1 VNAQIR
7 MESASLSRRE
17 ADAVCLRMARRH
29 YENFSVASLVVPR
42 PLRLHLARIYAYCR
56 TTDDL
61 GDESGGDALWR
72 LHRWRSEV
80 EAMLEGRP
88 PVHPVLVA
96 LAGTVARFG
105 IPAEPFLDL
114 IAANVQD
121 QRVSTYATWKDLR
134 DYCMLSAAPVG
145 RMVLRLFEVADPRA
159 VPLSDD
165 VCIGLQL
172 ANFAQDVGVDR
183 GKGRTYLIQSEMN
196 RLGLPGAVEAM
207 CERALR
213 LLGSGRELERL
224 PMPGRLRLQLSLY
237 RKGGEAIIA
246 AIRREGFRTDGSR
259 PEVSTANKLRLVAGA
274 LSEGVR
280 GLPGGG
286 GVADGNDAGGAA
298 AVPGPSG
305 VVPGAVGFV
314 PGAVGVV
321 LGGHVDGARSR
332 PRPAG
337 GGASPVALTDSSLA
351 AAERYCQRMAR
362 REAGNFYWGF
372 IALPRTQRISI
383 YALYDFARQIDDA
396 TDGPGATDAG
406 VWLDVS
412 AGRHARG
419 RPLLDGSGRD
429 GEGATG
435 EPAGSGADPASFG
448 SEAVLAP
455 LDLQRQRLR
464 RALAGDP
471 DGDPVMQVLAR
482 AVRRHRIPASELEEL
497 VSGVEMDLHQNRYPT
512 WEELSGYCQLVAGV
526 VGRMCVRIFG
536 FDGDDALERA
546 DSLGAALQLINILR
560 DVRED
565 ASLGRVYL
573 PQDELAR
580 FGVSEASLLAGRPD
594 GAWTSLVEFEAARAR
609 RLYATGIQVCD
620 HIPGP
625 ARACVRTMA
634 GIYSGILDRIE
645 AEPELPLRQRVRL
658 SSGEK
663 AGVMLRSW
671 VSSTAAGLRR

>member
-1 VNAQIR
+1 MSTEIR
-7 MESASLSRRE
+7 DGSASISRRE
-17 ADAVCLRMARRH
+17 ADALCLRMARRH
-29 YENFSVASLVVPR
+29 YENFSVASVIVPR

-61 GDESGGDALWR
+61 GDESRGDALWR
-72 LHRWRSEV
+72 LQLWRSEV
-80 EAMLEGRP
+80 EAVFQGRQ

-96 LAGTVARFG
+96 LAGTVRRFE

-121 QRVSTYATWKDLR
+121 QQVSAYATWESLR

-172 ANFAQDVGVDR
+172 ANFAQDVAVDR
-183 GKGRTYLIQSEMN
+183 GRGRTYLIQSELD

-207 CERALR
+207 CERALQ
-213 LLGSGRELERL
+213 LLGCGGELEQL
-224 PMPGRLRLQLSLY
+224 PMPARLRLQLGLY
-237 RKGGEAIIA
+237 RRGGEAIIA
-246 AIRREGFRTDGSR
+246 AIRREGFRTDQRR
-259 PEVSTANKLRLVAGA
+259 PQVGTAAKLGLVAGA
-274 LSEGVR
+274 VAEGVR
-280 GLPGGG
+280 GRS
-286 GVADGNDAGGAA
+286 DG
-298 AVPGPSG
+298 
-305 VVPGAVGFV
+305 
-314 PGAVGVV
+314 
-321 LGGHVDGARSR
+321 
-332 PRPAG
+332 
-337 GGASPVALTDSSLA
+337 SLA

-396 TDGPGATDAG
+396 TDGPGTTNTG
-406 VWLDVS
+406 VRLDLSSGGHEPEPTSVDG
-412 AGRHARG
+412 AARAH
-419 RPLLDGSGRD
+419 L
-429 GEGATG
+429 E
-435 EPAGSGADPASFG
+435 
-448 SEAVLAP
+448 
-455 LDLQRQRLR
+455 LQRQRLR
-464 RALAGDP
+464 RALAGEP
-471 DGDPVMQVLAR
+471 TRDPVMQVLAR
-482 AVRRHRIPASELEEL
+482 TVERHHIPASELEGL
-497 VSGVEMDLHQNRYPT
+497 VSGVEMDLHQNRYAT
-512 WEELSGYCQLVAGV
+512 WEDLRGYCQLVAGV

-565 ASLGRVYL
+565 ASLGRLYL

-580 FGVSEASLLAGRPD
+580 FGVSETSVLAGRPD

-609 RLYATGIQVCD
+609 RLYASGIQVCE
-620 HIPGP
+620 HIPGS

-634 GIYSGILDRIE
+634 GSYSGILDRIE

-658 SSGEK
+658 SSREK

-671 VSSTAAGLRR
+671 MSSTAAGPR

>member
-1 VNAQIR
+1 MSAEIR
-7 MESASLSRRE
+7 DGSASLSRRE
-17 ADAVCLRMARRH
+17 ADALCLRMARRH
-29 YENFSVASLVVPR
+29 YENFSVASLIVPR

-61 GDESGGDALWR
+61 GDECGGDALWR
-72 LHRWRSEV
+72 LQRWQSEV
-80 EAMLEGRP
+80 EAMFQGHP

-96 LAGTVARFG
+96 LAGTVRRFE
-105 IPAEPFLDL
+105 IPPEPFLDL

-121 QRVSTYATWKDLR
+121 QRVSAYATWEEVR

-172 ANFAQDVGVDR
+172 ANFAQDVAVDR
-183 GKGRTYLIQSEMN
+183 AKGRTYLIQSELD

-207 CERALR
+207 CEHALK
-213 LLGSGRELERL
+213 LLQSGRELEQL

-237 RKGGEAIIA
+237 RRGGEAIIA
-246 AIRREGFRTDGSR
+246 AIQREGFRTDRSR
-259 PEVSTANKLRLVAGA
+259 PQVATATKLGLVAGA
-274 LSEGVR
+274 VSEGVR
-280 GLPGGG
+280 GRG
-286 GVADGNDAGGAA
+286 DG
-298 AVPGPSG
+298 
-305 VVPGAVGFV
+305 
-314 PGAVGVV
+314 
-321 LGGHVDGARSR
+321 
-332 PRPAG
+332 
-337 GGASPVALTDSSLA
+337 SLA

-372 IALPRTQRISI
+372 IALPHTQRISI

-412 AGRHARG
+412 SGRH
-419 RPLLDGSGRD
+419 
-429 GEGATG
+429 
-435 EPAGSGADPASFG
+435 G
-448 SEAVLAP
+448 SERPPADGNARAQLE
-455 LDLQRQRLR
+455 LQRRRLR

-471 DGDPVMQVLAR
+471 AGDPVMQVLAR
-482 AVRRHRIPASELEEL
+482 AVQRHSIPASELEEL
-497 VSGVEMDLHQNRYPT
+497 VSGVEMDLHQNRYAT
-512 WEELSGYCQLVAGV
+512 WDELRGYCQLVAGV

-580 FGVSEASLLAGRPD
+580 FGVSETSLLAGRPD

-609 RLYATGIQVCD
+609 RLYASGIQVCE

-658 SSGEK
+658 SSAEK
-663 AGVMLRSW
+663 AQVMLRSW
-671 VSSTAAGLRR
+671 MSSTAAGLGR

>member
-1 VNAQIR
+1 
-7 MESASLSRRE
+7 
-17 ADAVCLRMARRH
+17 
-29 YENFSVASLVVPR
+29 
-42 PLRLHLARIYAYCR
+42 
-56 TTDDL
+56 
-61 GDESGGDALWR
+61 
-72 LHRWRSEV
+72 
-80 EAMLEGRP
+80 
-88 PVHPVLVA
+88 
-96 LAGTVARFG
+96 
-105 IPAEPFLDL
+105 
-114 IAANVQD
+114 
-121 QRVSTYATWKDLR
+121 
-134 DYCMLSAAPVG
+134 
-145 RMVLRLFEVADPRA
+145 MVLRLFEVADPRA

-172 ANFAQDVGVDR
+172 ANFAQDVAVDR
-183 GKGRTYLIQSEMN
+183 GKGRTYLIQSELD

-213 LLGSGRELERL
+213 LLQSGRELEQL
-224 PMPGRLRLQLSLY
+224 SMPARLRLQLGLY
-237 RKGGEAIIA
+237 RRGGEAIIA
-246 AIRREGFRTDGSR
+246 AIRREGFRTDRSR
-259 PEVSTANKLRLVAGA
+259 PQVTTAAKLSLVAGA
-274 LSEGVR
+274 VSEGVR
-280 GLPGGG
+280 GRS
-286 GVADGNDAGGAA
+286 DG
-298 AVPGPSG
+298 
-305 VVPGAVGFV
+305 
-314 PGAVGVV
+314 
-321 LGGHVDGARSR
+321 
-332 PRPAG
+332 
-337 GGASPVALTDSSLA
+337 SLA

-412 AGRHARG
+412 SGRHG
-419 RPLLDGSGRD
+419 SERPPADGSARAQL
-429 GEGATG
+429 E
-435 EPAGSGADPASFG
+435 
-448 SEAVLAP
+448 
-455 LDLQRQRLR
+455 LQRRRLR
-464 RALAGDP
+464 RALTGDP
-471 DGDPVMQVLAR
+471 AGDPVMQVLAR
-482 AVRRHRIPASELEEL
+482 AVQRHSIPASELEEL
-497 VSGVEMDLHQNRYPT
+497 VSGVEMDLHQNRYAT
-512 WEELSGYCQLVAGV
+512 WEELRGYCQLVAGV

-580 FGVSEASLLAGRPD
+580 FGVSETSLLAGRPD

-609 RLYATGIQVCD
+609 RLYASGIQVCE

-658 SSGEK
+658 SSAEK

-671 VSSTAAGLRR
+671 MSSTAAALAR

>member
-1 VNAQIR
+1 
-7 MESASLSRRE
+7 MSASTPAGTPPPSLGD
-17 ADAVCLRMARRH
+17 ADALCLRMAHRH

-61 GDESGGDALWR
+61 GDESGDAALWR
-72 LHRWRSEV
+72 LQLWQSEV
-80 EAMLEGRP
+80 EAMFAGRP

-96 LAGTVARFG
+96 LAGTVARFR
-105 IPAEPFLDL
+105 IPAQPFLDL

-121 QRVSTYATWKDLR
+121 QRVSSYATWEELEA
-134 DYCMLSAAPVG
+134 YCMLSAAPVG

-165 VCIGLQL
+165 VCVGLQL
-172 ANFAQDVGVDR
+172 ANFAQDVAVDR
-183 GKGRTYLIQSEMN
+183 GKGRTYLIQSELD

-207 CERALR
+207 CDRALR
-213 LLGSGRELERL
+213 LLRSGRELERL

-237 RKGGEAIIA
+237 RGGGEAIVE
-246 AIRREGFRTDGSR
+246 AIRSEGFRTDLRR
-259 PEVSTANKLRLVAGA
+259 PQVSTATKLRLVA
-274 LSEGVR
+274 S
-280 GLPGGG
+280 
-286 GVADGNDAGGAA
+286 
-298 AVPGPSG
+298 AVS
-305 VVPGAVGFV
+305 GAVGGPDGAGGQVAPTRV
-314 PGAVGVV
+314 PGRSLAPRARA
-321 LGGHVDGARSR
+321 DG
-332 PRPAG
+332 
-337 GGASPVALTDSSLA
+337 SLA

-396 TDGPGATDAG
+396 TDGPGVTDA
-406 VWLDVS
+406 
-412 AGRHARG
+412 
-419 RPLLDGSGRD
+419 
-429 GEGATG
+429 
-435 EPAGSGADPASFG
+435 PAQL
-448 SEAVLAP
+448 EV
-455 LDLQRQRLR
+455 QRQRLR
-464 RALAGDP
+464 AALAGEPGD
-471 DGDPVMQVLAR
+471 DPVMLVLAR

-497 VSGVEMDLHQNRYPT
+497 VSGVEMDLVRSRYAT
-512 WEELSGYCQLVAGV
+512 WEELRGYCQLVAGV

-536 FDGDDALERA
+536 FDGDGALERA

-580 FGVSEASLLAGRPD
+580 FGVSEAAVLAGEPD
-594 GAWTSLVEFEAARAR
+594 GAWASLVEFEAARAR
-609 RLYATGIQVCD
+609 RLYSAGIEVCR

-634 GIYSGILDRIE
+634 GIYSEILDRIE
-645 AEPELPLRQRVRL
+645 AEPELPLRERVHL

-671 VSSTAAGLRR
+671 VAATTAGVGR

>member
-1 VNAQIR
+1 MSAEVR
-7 MESASLSRRE
+7 DGSASLSRRE
-17 ADAVCLRMARRH
+17 ADALCLRMARRH
-29 YENFSVASLVVPR
+29 YENFSVASLLVPR
-42 PLRLHLARIYAYCR
+42 RLRLHLARIYAYCR

-72 LHRWRSEV
+72 LQRWQSEV
-80 EAMLEGRP
+80 EAMFQGRP

-96 LAGTVARFG
+96 LAGTVRRFE
-105 IPAEPFLDL
+105 IPPEPFLDL
-114 IAANVQD
+114 IAANLQD
-121 QRVSTYATWKDLR
+121 QRVSAYATWEELR

-172 ANFAQDVGVDR
+172 ANFAQDVAVDR
-183 GKGRTYLIQSEMN
+183 GKGRTYLIQSELE

-207 CERALR
+207 CARAR
-213 LLGSGRELERL
+213 QLLGSGRELEGL
-224 PMPGRLRLQLSLY
+224 PMPRRLRLQLSLY
-237 RKGGEAIIA
+237 RQGGEAIIE
-246 AIRREGFRTDGSR
+246 AIRRDGFRTDRSR
-259 PEVSTANKLRLVAGA
+259 PQVATATKLRLVAGA
-274 LSEGVR
+274 VREGVR
-280 GLPGGG
+280 TRG
-286 GVADGNDAGGAA
+286 DG
-298 AVPGPSG
+298 
-305 VVPGAVGFV
+305 
-314 PGAVGVV
+314 
-321 LGGHVDGARSR
+321 
-332 PRPAG
+332 
-337 GGASPVALTDSSLA
+337 SLA
-351 AAERYCQRMAR
+351 SAERYCQRMAR

-372 IALPRTQRISI
+372 IALPRTQRVSI

-396 TDGPGATDAG
+396 TDGPGAADAG
-406 VWLDVS
+406 AWLDMPS
-412 AGRHARG
+412 GRHDPERPPVDGAARAQ
-419 RPLLDGSGRD
+419 L
-429 GEGATG
+429 E
-435 EPAGSGADPASFG
+435 
-448 SEAVLAP
+448 
-455 LDLQRQRLR
+455 LQRRRLR

-471 DGDPVMQVLAR
+471 AGDPVMQVLAR
-482 AVRRHRIPASELEEL
+482 AVRRHAIPASELEEL
-497 VSGVEMDLHQNRYPT
+497 VSGVEMDLHQNRYAT
-512 WEELSGYCQLVAGV
+512 WEELRGYCQLVAGV

-580 FGVSEASLLAGRPD
+580 FGVSETSLLAGRPD

-609 RLYATGIQVCD
+609 RLYASGIQVCE

-645 AEPELPLRQRVRL
+645 AEPDLPLRERVRL

-671 VSSTAAGLRR
+671 MSSTTAGLGR

>member
-1 VNAQIR
+1 V
-7 MESASLSRRE
+7 SALRLTAPTLGQRE
-17 ADAVCLRMARRH
+17 ADALCVRMARRH
-29 YENFSVASLVVPR
+29 YENFSVASRVTPR

-61 GDESGGDALWR
+61 GDESGDAALWR
-72 LHRWRSEV
+72 LQLWRSEV
-80 EAMLEGRP
+80 EAMFEGRP

-96 LAGTVARFG
+96 LAGTVARFE

-121 QRVSTYATWKDLR
+121 QRVTGYPTWEDLEA
-134 DYCMLSAAPVG
+134 YCMLSAAPVG

-165 VCIGLQL
+165 VCVGLQL
-172 ANFAQDVGVDR
+172 ANFAQDVAVDR
-183 GKGRTYLIQSEMN
+183 GKGRTYLIQSELD

-207 CERALR
+207 CERAL
-213 LLGSGRELERL
+213 LLLRSGRELERL
-224 PMPGRLRLQLSLY
+224 PMPARLRLQLSLY
-237 RKGGEAIIA
+237 RRGGDAIVE
-246 AIRREGFRTDGSR
+246 AIRRDGFRTDLRR
-259 PEVSTANKLRLVAGA
+259 PEVSTATKLRLVASA
-274 LSEGVR
+274 LSEAAGRPSVDGWVNAASGAAPGTAGPGPGAVNAAAR
-280 GLPGGG
+280 STPGPPGGG
-286 GVADGNDAGGAA
+286 LA
-298 AVPGPSG
+298 
-305 VVPGAVGFV
+305 
-314 PGAVGVV
+314 
-321 LGGHVDGARSR
+321 LLTGARR
-332 PRPAG
+332 APIGRG
-337 GGASPVALTDSSLA
+337 HQDGSLA
-351 AAERYCQRMAR
+351 AAELYCQRMAR

-372 IALPRTQRISI
+372 IALPRTQRVSI

-396 TDGPGATDAG
+396 TDGPGAVDA
-406 VWLDVS
+406 
-412 AGRHARG
+412 
-419 RPLLDGSGRD
+419 
-429 GEGATG
+429 
-435 EPAGSGADPASFG
+435 
-448 SEAVLAP
+448 AVQ

-464 RALAGDP
+464 RALDGDP
-471 DGDPVMQVLAR
+471 GHDPVMQVLAR
-482 AVRRHRIPASELEEL
+482 AVRRHRIPATELEEL
-497 VSGVEMDLHQNRYPT
+497 VSGVEMDLSLRRYAS
-512 WEELSGYCQLVAGV
+512 WEELRGYCQLVAGV

-536 FDGDDALERA
+536 FENDDALERA

-565 ASLGRVYL
+565 ASMGRVYL

-580 FGVSEASLLAGRPD
+580 FGVSEAAVLAGEPD

-609 RLYATGIQVCD
+609 RLYATGIEVCR

-663 AGVMLRSW
+663 AEVMVRSW
-671 VSSTAAGLRR
+671 VAAAIGPGR

>member
-1 VNAQIR
+1 
-7 MESASLSRRE
+7 
-17 ADAVCLRMARRH
+17 
-29 YENFSVASLVVPR
+29 VASLVVPR
-42 PLRLHLARIYAYCR
+42 PLRLHLARIYAFCR

-61 GDESGGDALWR
+61 GDESGEDALWR
-72 LHRWRSEV
+72 LRRWQSEV
-80 EAMLEGRP
+80 EAMFQGRP

-96 LAGTVARFG
+96 LAGTVRRFE
-105 IPAEPFLDL
+105 IPPEPFLDL

-121 QRVSTYATWKDLR
+121 QRVSAYATWEELR

-172 ANFAQDVGVDR
+172 ANFAQDVAVDR
-183 GKGRTYLIQSEMN
+183 GKGRTYLIQSELD

-207 CERALR
+207 CDRALQ
-213 LLGSGRELERL
+213 LLGSGRELEQL

-237 RKGGEAIIA
+237 RRGGEAIIE
-246 AIRREGFRTDGSR
+246 AIRREGFRTDRSR
-259 PEVSTANKLRLVAGA
+259 PQVATATKLGLVAGA
-274 LSEGVR
+274 VSEGLR
-280 GLPGGG
+280 
-286 GVADGNDAGGAA
+286 
-298 AVPGPSG
+298 
-305 VVPGAVGFV
+305 
-314 PGAVGVV
+314 
-321 LGGHVDGARSR
+321 ARSD
-332 PRPAG
+332 G
-337 GGASPVALTDSSLA
+337 SLA

-396 TDGPGATDAG
+396 IDGLGANDPG

-412 AGRHARG
+412 SGRHDPERPPADGTARAQ
-419 RPLLDGSGRD
+419 L
-429 GEGATG
+429 E
-435 EPAGSGADPASFG
+435 
-448 SEAVLAP
+448 
-455 LDLQRQRLR
+455 LQRRRLR
-464 RALAGDP
+464 RALTGDP
-471 DGDPVMQVLAR
+471 AGDPVMQVLAR
-482 AVRRHRIPASELEEL
+482 AVQRHSIPASELEEL
-497 VSGVEMDLHQNRYPT
+497 VSGVEMDLHQNRYAT
-512 WEELSGYCQLVAGV
+512 WEELRGYCQAVAGV

-536 FDGDDALERA
+536 FDSDDALERA

-580 FGVSEASLLAGRPD
+580 FGVSETSLLAGRPD

-609 RLYATGIQVCD
+609 RLYASGIQVCE

-671 VSSTAAGLRR
+671 MSSTAAGLGR

>member
-1 VNAQIR
+1 MSAEIR
-7 MESASLSRRE
+7 DGSASLSRRE
-17 ADAVCLRMARRH
+17 ADALCLRMARRH
-29 YENFSVASLVVPR
+29 YENFSVASLIVPR

-61 GDESGGDALWR
+61 GDESSGDALWR
-72 LHRWRSEV
+72 LQRWQSEV
-80 EAMLEGRP
+80 EAMFQGHP

-96 LAGTVARFG
+96 LAGTVRRFEV
-105 IPAEPFLDL
+105 PPELFLDL

-121 QRVSTYATWKDLR
+121 QRVSAYATWEELR

-145 RMVLRLFEVADPRA
+145 RMVLRLFEVAGPRA

-172 ANFAQDVGVDR
+172 ANFAQDVAVDR
-183 GKGRTYLIQSEMN
+183 GKGRTYLIQSELD

-207 CERALR
+207 CERALQ
-213 LLGSGRELERL
+213 LLQSGRELEQL

-237 RKGGEAIIA
+237 RRGGEAIIE
-246 AIRREGFRTDGSR
+246 AIRREGFRTDRSR
-259 PEVSTANKLRLVAGA
+259 PQVATATKLGLVAGA
-274 LSEGVR
+274 VSEGVR
-280 GLPGGG
+280 
-286 GVADGNDAGGAA
+286 
-298 AVPGPSG
+298 
-305 VVPGAVGFV
+305 
-314 PGAVGVV
+314 
-321 LGGHVDGARSR
+321 ARSD
-332 PRPAG
+332 G
-337 GGASPVALTDSSLA
+337 SLA

-412 AGRHARG
+412 SGRHG
-419 RPLLDGSGRD
+419 SERPPADGSARAQL
-429 GEGATG
+429 E
-435 EPAGSGADPASFG
+435 
-448 SEAVLAP
+448 
-455 LDLQRQRLR
+455 LQRRRLR
-464 RALAGDP
+464 RALTGDP
-471 DGDPVMQVLAR
+471 AGDPVMQVLAR
-482 AVRRHRIPASELEEL
+482 AVQRHSIPASELEEL
-497 VSGVEMDLHQNRYPT
+497 VSGVEMDLHQNRYAT
-512 WEELSGYCQLVAGV
+512 WEELRGYCQLVAGV

-580 FGVSEASLLAGRPD
+580 FGVSETSLLAGRPD

-609 RLYATGIQVCD
+609 RLYASGIQVCE

-658 SSGEK
+658 SSAEK
-663 AGVMLRSW
+663 AQVMLRSW
-671 VSSTAAGLRR
+671 MSSTAAGLAR

>member
-1 VNAQIR
+1 VSAEVR
-7 MESASLSRRE
+7 DGSASLRRRE
-17 ADAVCLRMARRH
+17 ADALCLRMARRH

-42 PLRLHLARIYAYCR
+42 RLRLHLARIYAYCR

-72 LHRWRSEV
+72 LQRWQSDV
-80 EAMLEGRP
+80 LAMFQGRP

-96 LAGTVARFG
+96 LAGTVRRFE

-114 IAANVQD
+114 IAANLQD
-121 QRVSTYATWKDLR
+121 QRVSAYATWEELR

-145 RMVLRLFEVADPRA
+145 RMVLRLFEVADPQA

-172 ANFAQDVGVDR
+172 ANFAQDVAVDR
-183 GKGRTYLIQSEMN
+183 GKGRTYLIQSELE
-196 RLGLPGAVEAM
+196 RLSLPGAVEAM
-207 CERALR
+207 CERALQ
-213 LLGSGRELERL
+213 LLGSGRALEGL

-237 RKGGEAIIA
+237 RQGGEAIIE
-246 AIRREGFRTDGSR
+246 AIRRDGFRTDRSR
-259 PEVSTANKLRLVAGA
+259 PQVATATKLRLVAGA
-274 LSEGVR
+274 VREGVR
-280 GLPGGG
+280 ARG
-286 GVADGNDAGGAA
+286 DG
-298 AVPGPSG
+298 
-305 VVPGAVGFV
+305 
-314 PGAVGVV
+314 
-321 LGGHVDGARSR
+321 
-332 PRPAG
+332 
-337 GGASPVALTDSSLA
+337 SLA
-351 AAERYCQRMAR
+351 SAERYCQRMAR

-372 IALPRTQRISI
+372 IALPRTQRVSI

-396 TDGPGATDAG
+396 TDGPGAADAG
-406 VWLDVS
+406 AWLDVPS
-412 AGRHARG
+412 GRHDPERPPVDGAARAQ
-419 RPLLDGSGRD
+419 L
-429 GEGATG
+429 E
-435 EPAGSGADPASFG
+435 
-448 SEAVLAP
+448 
-455 LDLQRQRLR
+455 LQRRRLR

-471 DGDPVMQVLAR
+471 AGDPVMQVLAR
-482 AVRRHRIPASELEEL
+482 AVRRHAIPASELEEL
-497 VSGVEMDLHQNRYPT
+497 VSGVEMDLHQNRYAT
-512 WEELSGYCQLVAGV
+512 WEELRGYCQLVAGV

-580 FGVSEASLLAGRPD
+580 FGVSETSLLAGRPD
-594 GAWTSLVEFEAARAR
+594 GAWTSLVEFEAVRAR
-609 RLYATGIQVCD
+609 RLYASGIQVCE

-645 AEPELPLRQRVRL
+645 AEPDLPLRERVRL

-671 VSSTAAGLRR
+671 MSSTTAGLGR

>member
-1 VNAQIR
+1 MSAEIR
-7 MESASLSRRE
+7 DGAASLSRRE
-17 ADAVCLRMARRH
+17 ADALCLRMARRH
-29 YENFSVASLVVPR
+29 YENFSVASLIVTR

-61 GDESGGDALWR
+61 GDESGGDALWQ
-72 LHRWRSEV
+72 LQLWRSEV
-80 EAMLEGRP
+80 EAMFQGRP

-96 LAGTVARFG
+96 VAGTVRRFA
-105 IPAEPFLDL
+105 IPPEPFLDL
-114 IAANVQD
+114 IAANVED
-121 QRVSTYATWKDLR
+121 QRVSAYATWEELR
-134 DYCMLSAAPVG
+134 GYCMLSAAPVG

-172 ANFAQDVGVDR
+172 ANFAQDVAVDR
-183 GKGRTYLIQSEMN
+183 GKGRTYLIQSELD
-196 RLGLPGAVEAM
+196 RLGLSGAVEAM

-213 LLGSGRELERL
+213 LLQSGRELEQL
-224 PMPGRLRLQLSLY
+224 PMPARLRLQLGLY
-237 RKGGEAIIA
+237 RRGGEAIVE
-246 AIRREGFRTDGSR
+246 AIRREGFRTDRSR
-259 PEVSTANKLRLVAGA
+259 PRVTTAAKLSLVASA
-274 LSEGVR
+274 VSEGVR
-280 GLPGGG
+280 
-286 GVADGNDAGGAA
+286 
-298 AVPGPSG
+298 
-305 VVPGAVGFV
+305 
-314 PGAVGVV
+314 
-321 LGGHVDGARSR
+321 ARSD
-332 PRPAG
+332 G
-337 GGASPVALTDSSLA
+337 SLA

-412 AGRHARG
+412 SERHSSERPPADGTARAQ
-419 RPLLDGSGRD
+419 L
-429 GEGATG
+429 E
-435 EPAGSGADPASFG
+435 
-448 SEAVLAP
+448 
-455 LDLQRQRLR
+455 LQRRRLR

-471 DGDPVMQVLAR
+471 AGDPVMQVLTR
-482 AVRRHRIPASELEEL
+482 AVQRHSIPESELEEL
-497 VSGVEMDLHQNRYPT
+497 VSGVEMDLHQNRYAT
-512 WEELSGYCQLVAGV
+512 WDELRGYCQLVAGV

-580 FGVSEASLLAGRPD
+580 FGVSETSLLAGRPD

-609 RLYATGIQVCD
+609 RLYASGIQVCE

-658 SSGEK
+658 SSAEK
-663 AGVMLRSW
+663 AGVMVRSW
-671 VSSTAAGLRR
+671 VSSTAAGLVR

>member
-1 VNAQIR
+1 MIAEVR
-7 MESASLSRRE
+7 DGSASLSRRE
-17 ADAVCLRMARRH
+17 ADALCLRMARRH

-42 PLRLHLARIYAYCR
+42 PLRLHLARIYAFCR

-61 GDESGGDALWR
+61 GDENGEDALWR
-72 LHRWRSEV
+72 LRLWQSEV
-80 EAMLEGRP
+80 EAMFQGRP

-96 LAGTVARFG
+96 LAGTVRRFE
-105 IPAEPFLDL
+105 IPPEPFLDL

-121 QRVSTYATWKDLR
+121 QRVSAYATWEELR

-172 ANFAQDVGVDR
+172 ANFAQDVAVDR
-183 GKGRTYLIQSEMN
+183 GKGRTYLIQSELD

-207 CERALR
+207 CDRALQ
-213 LLGSGRELERL
+213 LLGSGRELEQL

-237 RKGGEAIIA
+237 RRGGEAIIE
-246 AIRREGFRTDGSR
+246 AIRREGFRTDRRR
-259 PEVSTANKLRLVAGA
+259 PQVATATKLGLVAGA
-274 LSEGVR
+274 VSEGVR
-280 GLPGGG
+280 
-286 GVADGNDAGGAA
+286 
-298 AVPGPSG
+298 
-305 VVPGAVGFV
+305 
-314 PGAVGVV
+314 
-321 LGGHVDGARSR
+321 ARSD
-332 PRPAG
+332 G
-337 GGASPVALTDSSLA
+337 SLA

-412 AGRHARG
+412 SGRHDQERPPADGTARAQ
-419 RPLLDGSGRD
+419 L
-429 GEGATG
+429 E
-435 EPAGSGADPASFG
+435 
-448 SEAVLAP
+448 
-455 LDLQRQRLR
+455 LQRRRLR

-471 DGDPVMQVLAR
+471 AGDPVMQVLAR
-482 AVRRHRIPASELEEL
+482 AVQRHSIPGSELEEL
-497 VSGVEMDLHQNRYPT
+497 VSGVEMDLHQNRYAT
-512 WEELSGYCQLVAGV
+512 WEELRGYCQLVAGV

-536 FDGDDALERA
+536 FDSDDALERA

-580 FGVSEASLLAGRPD
+580 FGVSETSLLAGRPD

-609 RLYATGIQVCD
+609 RLYASGIQVCE

-671 VSSTAAGLRR
+671 MSSTAAGLGR

>member
-1 VNAQIR
+1 
-7 MESASLSRRE
+7 MSALRLTAPTLGQRE
-17 ADAVCLRMARRH
+17 ADALCVRMARRH
-29 YENFSVASLVVPR
+29 YENFSVASRVTPR

-61 GDESGGDALWR
+61 GDESGDAALWR
-72 LHRWRSEV
+72 LQLWRSEV
-80 EAMLEGRP
+80 EAMFEGRP

-96 LAGTVARFG
+96 LAGTVARFE

-121 QRVSTYATWKDLR
+121 QRVTGYPTWEDLEA
-134 DYCMLSAAPVG
+134 YCMLSAAPVG

-165 VCIGLQL
+165 VCVGLQL
-172 ANFAQDVGVDR
+172 ANFAQDVAVDR
-183 GKGRTYLIQSEMN
+183 RKGRTYLIQSELD

-207 CERALR
+207 CERAL
-213 LLGSGRELERL
+213 LLLRSGRELERL
-224 PMPGRLRLQLSLY
+224 PMPARLRLQLSLY
-237 RKGGEAIIA
+237 RRGGDAIVE
-246 AIRREGFRTDGSR
+246 AIRRDGFRTDLRR
-259 PEVSTANKLRLVAGA
+259 PEVSTATKLRLVASA
-274 LSEGVR
+274 LSEAGGRPSVDGR
-280 GLPGGG
+280 VSAASGAAPGTAGPGPGAVNAAARSAPAPPGGG
-286 GVADGNDAGGAA
+286 LALLTGTRRAPIGRGHQDG
-298 AVPGPSG
+298 
-305 VVPGAVGFV
+305 
-314 PGAVGVV
+314 
-321 LGGHVDGARSR
+321 
-332 PRPAG
+332 
-337 GGASPVALTDSSLA
+337 SLA

-372 IALPRTQRISI
+372 IALPRTQRVSI

-396 TDGPGATDAG
+396 TDGPGAVDA
-406 VWLDVS
+406 
-412 AGRHARG
+412 
-419 RPLLDGSGRD
+419 
-429 GEGATG
+429 
-435 EPAGSGADPASFG
+435 
-448 SEAVLAP
+448 AVQ

-464 RALAGDP
+464 RALDGDP
-471 DGDPVMQVLAR
+471 GHDPVMQVLAR
-482 AVRRHRIPASELEEL
+482 AVRRHRIPATELEDL
-497 VSGVEMDLHQNRYPT
+497 VSGVEMDLSLRRYAS
-512 WEELSGYCQLVAGV
+512 WEELRGYCQLVAGV

-536 FDGDDALERA
+536 FENDDALERA

-565 ASLGRVYL
+565 ASMGRVYL

-580 FGVSEASLLAGRPD
+580 FGVSEAAVLAGEPD

-609 RLYATGIQVCD
+609 RLYATGIEVCR

-663 AGVMLRSW
+663 AEVMVRSW
-671 VSSTAAGLRR
+671 VAAAIGPGR

>member
-1 VNAQIR
+1 VSVEVR
-7 MESASLSRRE
+7 DGSASLSRRE
-17 ADAVCLRMARRH
+17 ADALCLRMARRH

-61 GDESGGDALWR
+61 GDESGDDALWR
-72 LHRWRSEV
+72 LQLWQSEV
-80 EAMLEGRP
+80 EAMFQGRP

-96 LAGTVARFG
+96 LAGTIRRFE
-105 IPAEPFLDL
+105 IPSEPFLDL

-121 QRVSTYATWKDLR
+121 QRVSAYATWEELR

-145 RMVLRLFEVADPRA
+145 RMVLRLFEVVDPQA

-172 ANFAQDVGVDR
+172 ANFAQDVAVDR
-183 GKGRTYLIQSEMN
+183 GKGRTYLIQSELD
-196 RLGLPGAVEAM
+196 RLGLAGAVEAM
-207 CERALR
+207 CDRALR
-213 LLGSGRELERL
+213 LLGSGRELEQL
-224 PMPGRLRLQLSLY
+224 PMPGRLRLQLNLY
-237 RKGGEAIIA
+237 RRGGEAIIE
-246 AIRREGFRTDGSR
+246 AIRREGFRTDRSR
-259 PEVSTANKLRLVAGA
+259 PRVATATKLGLVAGA
-274 LSEGVR
+274 VSEGVR
-280 GLPGGG
+280 
-286 GVADGNDAGGAA
+286 
-298 AVPGPSG
+298 
-305 VVPGAVGFV
+305 
-314 PGAVGVV
+314 
-321 LGGHVDGARSR
+321 ARSD
-332 PRPAG
+332 G
-337 GGASPVALTDSSLA
+337 SLA

-406 VWLDVS
+406 VWLDM
-412 AGRHARG
+412 
-419 RPLLDGSGRD
+419 GSGRD
-429 GEGATG
+429 ARDAPERPPVDGAAHAQL
-435 EPAGSGADPASFG
+435 EM
-448 SEAVLAP
+448 
-455 LDLQRQRLR
+455 QRGRLR

-471 DGDPVMQVLAR
+471 SGDPVMQVLAR
-482 AVRRHRIPASELEEL
+482 AVQRHSIPASELEEL
-497 VSGVEMDLHQNRYPT
+497 VSGVEMDLHQNRYAT
-512 WEELSGYCQLVAGV
+512 WEELRGYCQLVAGV

-536 FDGDDALERA
+536 FDSDDALERA

-565 ASLGRVYL
+565 AALGRVYL
-573 PQDELAR
+573 PQDELAQ
-580 FGVSEASLLAGRPD
+580 FGVSETSLLAGRPD

-609 RLYATGIQVCD
+609 RLYASGIQVCE

-671 VSSTAAGLRR
+671 VSATTAGLGR